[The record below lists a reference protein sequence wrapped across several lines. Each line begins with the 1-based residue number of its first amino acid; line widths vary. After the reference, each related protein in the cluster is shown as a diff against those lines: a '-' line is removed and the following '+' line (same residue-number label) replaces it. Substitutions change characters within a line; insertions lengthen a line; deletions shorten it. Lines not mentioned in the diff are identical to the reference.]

1 MTEKCSLTNSKDVS
15 DILALAKSNGLHILH
30 EGLELNES
38 GLDFRALFAKDIQGT
53 PWVLRTPRRTD
64 VVQSAAYEHKV
75 LQLIR
80 DTLPVAVPD
89 WQVYSPEFIAY
100 PQLEGTPTATI
111 DMETKSYVWFINPE
125 ALTERFVASLAKALA
140 ALHWTDHQQAADFG
154 VRVKQHDEV
163 RQLMAQRMKEIR
175 SAFGVS
181 GELWQRW
188 QTWLADDSYWP
199 KYSALIHG
207 DLHPGHILVS
217 SNTEV
222 TGMLDW
228 TEAEV
233 ADPAIDFTSYYTLF
247 GEVELT
253 RLLKLYEAAGG
264 RVWPRMSEHIVEL
277 TAAYSVLIAE
287 FALKSGLDEYMEMA
301 RNALGVHEQEEGL
314 PDI

>member
-1 MTEKCSLTNSKDVS
+1 MTEKRSLTSSIDVS

-38 GLDFRALFAKDIQGT
+38 GLDFRALFAKDIQDT
-53 PWVLRTPRRTD
+53 AWVLRTPRRTD

-100 PQLEGTPTATI
+100 PQLEGTPAATI
-111 DMETKSYVWFINPE
+111 DMEAKSYVWFINPE

-140 ALHWTDHQQAADFG
+140 ALHRTDHQQAAAFG

-199 KYSALIHG
+199 EYSALVHG

-264 RVWPRMSEHIVEL
+264 RVWPCMSEHIVEL
-277 TAAYSVLIAE
+277 TAAYPVLIAE

-301 RNALGVHEQEEGL
+301 RNTLGVREQEEGL

>member
-1 MTEKCSLTNSKDVS
+1 MTEKRSLTNSKDVS

-100 PQLEGTPTATI
+100 PQLKGTPAATI

-140 ALHWTDHQQAADFG
+140 ALHRADHQRAAEFG
-154 VRVKQHDEV
+154 VRVKQYDEV
-163 RQLMAQRMKEIR
+163 RQLMIQRMKEIR
-175 SAFGVS
+175 RVIGVS

-199 KYSALIHG
+199 EYSALVHG

-277 TAAYSVLIAE
+277 TAAYPVLIAE

-301 RNALGVHEQEEGL
+301 RNALGVHEQEEGV